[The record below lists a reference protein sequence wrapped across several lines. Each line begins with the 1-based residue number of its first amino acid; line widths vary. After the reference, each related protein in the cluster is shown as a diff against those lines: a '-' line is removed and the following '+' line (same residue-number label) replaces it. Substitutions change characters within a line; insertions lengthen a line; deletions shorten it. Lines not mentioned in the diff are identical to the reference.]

1 MKKETKRKVK
11 EWKKLKLKLD
21 KFIIIYFVLYL
32 IINLLFGFKTI
43 ILITSAILFML
54 MIYMTYYIKNKNERN
69 IQENEDVVNLK
80 KQDILNLLKKYY
92 KNLNYEIFEDKT
104 EKDTL
109 FIEKNDISY
118 KVKILNSNTNLDKF
132 KVSNKEL
139 IEKNISKI
147 LLVINKNIDKKIK
160 KEFLK
165 QNIFLLDST
174 SLKFIKYKVERSLKS
189 ESIEK

>member
-69 IQENEDVVNLK
+69 IQENEDVVSLK

>member
-69 IQENEDVVNLK
+69 IQENEDVVKLK

-189 ESIEK
+189 ESIER

>member
-69 IQENEDVVNLK
+69 IQENEDVVSLK

-174 SLKFIKYKVERSLKS
+174 SLKFIKYKVERSLKA